1 MSAIEVMLMPYRS
14 NAWGLAILPIGLL
27 IACKPT
33 NAISPAPTP
42 STPPTTIAQATPATV
57 VDYFL
62 AAPEQYFKVL
72 DRDQVP
78 ASVRRKLLQQS
89 NAVVDATNGYIS
101 TSSIAPD
108 LCNYE
113 MAIFRR
119 TGGSYLVALNVGC
132 TVRDTLTIFDPDR
145 DWANV
150 TAEVFPVSVLQS
162 QEMGLMIKL
171 PRYGRTIEVLDE
183 NNKSLAKVEFNGK
196 KFETR

>member
-1 MSAIEVMLMPYRS
+1 MLMPHRS
-14 NAWGLAILPIGLL
+14 NAWSLAILPIVLL

-33 NAISPAPTP
+33 NAISPVPTP
-42 STPPTTIAQATPATV
+42 PPTAIAQATPATV

-78 ASVRRKLLQQS
+78 ASVRRKLLNQS
-89 NAVVDATNGYIS
+89 NAVVDSTNGYIS

-132 TVRDTLTIFDPDR
+132 TVQDTLTIFDPDR
-145 DWANV
+145 DWADV
-150 TAEVFPVSVLQS
+150 TATVLPASIMPS
-162 QEMGLMIKL
+162 QKMGTMIKL
-171 PRYGRTIEVLDE
+171 PRYGRMITILDE
-183 NNKSLAKVEFNGK
+183 NNQAIAQMEFNGE
-196 KFETR
+196 KFEVR